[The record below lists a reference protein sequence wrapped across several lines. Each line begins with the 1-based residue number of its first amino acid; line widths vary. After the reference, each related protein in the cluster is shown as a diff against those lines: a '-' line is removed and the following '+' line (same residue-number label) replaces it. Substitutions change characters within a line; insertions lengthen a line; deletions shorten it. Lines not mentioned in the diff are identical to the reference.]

1 MHAPKNCSVIAVG
14 REGLPQCNTR
24 LRSQSF
30 DGKLIFFKIKC
41 SQMRDKNVVDANSE
55 TESSRKQH
63 ILKLIMEQKIPT
75 TSEATQ
81 IKLHEKTGSI

>member
-1 MHAPKNCSVIAVG
+1 
-14 REGLPQCNTR
+14 
-24 LRSQSF
+24 
-30 DGKLIFFKIKC
+30 
-41 SQMRDKNVVDANSE
+41 MRDKNVVDANSE

-81 IKLHEKTGSI
+81 IKLHAKTGSI